1 MKLLDKLSE
10 IWKGVEYPFLI
21 HKDEDLRFSE
31 IAKQSPI
38 NLSEVREGDVVA
50 IIGDFNPESILTL
63 LRLIDIGVVVVPL
76 TVETKHEHEYFF
88 ETALVDVVIDGT
100 QVNRRTHERKY
111 EFIENLRQLEHAGL
125 VLFSTGTTG
134 RPKAILH
141 DLTLFLKRF
150 ETPRPTLRTINFLL
164 FDHIGGIN
172 TLLHTLFNKGVVIA
186 PESRTVD
193 SILDTCRKYDV
204 EVLPTTPT
212 FLRMM
217 LMSGAVPNK
226 VPSCLKVITYGT
238 ERMDQPTLD
247 ELCKLL
253 PIVDFRQTFGMS
265 ELGIVRVKSE
275 ARDSLF
281 MKVGGEGVETRVVDG
296 VLQIRSS
303 SRMLG
308 YLNAPSPFDAEGWY
322 DTKDVVV
329 VKGDYYK
336 VTGRIS
342 DVINVGGLKFMFM
355 ASEVERVAL
364 TFPNVTLVKASPK
377 QNPITGQHVE
387 LLVQP
392 TSEEG
397 IDKDALMV
405 FLKERL
411 QPHMVPKRI
420 RVEDVAIG
428 HRFKR
433 A

>member
-1 MKLLDKLSE
+1 MKILDRLAE
-10 IWKGVEYPFLI
+10 IWNGIDYPFLI
-21 HKDEDLRFSE
+21 HKGNELRFSE
-31 IAKQSPI
+31 ICGQSPV
-38 NLSEVREGDVVA
+38 NLSEVRKGDVVA
-50 IIGDFNPESILTL
+50 IIGDFNPSSILTL
-63 LRLIDIGVVVVPL
+63 LRLIDMGVVVVPL
-76 TVETKHEHEYFF
+76 TAETKHEHHYFF
-88 ETALVDVVIDGT
+88 ESALVDVVIDKT
-100 QVNRRTHERKY
+100 EVKRRTHDQKH
-111 EFIENLRQLEHAGL
+111 EFIEKLRELGHAGL

-141 DLTLFLKRF
+141 DLTRFLKRF

-172 TLLHTLFNKGVVIA
+172 TLLHTLFNKGVVVA

-193 SILDTCRKYDV
+193 SILATCREFKV

-217 LMSGAVPNK
+217 LMSGAVPTK
-226 VPSCLKVITYGT
+226 VPACLQVITYGT

-253 PIVDFRQTFGMS
+253 PHVEFRQTFGMS

-275 ARDSLF
+275 ARNSLF
-281 MKVGGEGVETRVVDG
+281 MKIGGEGVETRVVDG

-308 YLNAPSPFDAEGWY
+308 YLNASSPFDPEGWY
-322 DTKDVVV
+322 DTKDVVE
-329 VKGDYYK
+329 VKDDYYK
-336 VTGRIS
+336 ITGRIS
-342 DVINVGGLKFMFM
+342 DVINVGGLKFM

-364 TFPNVTLVKASPK
+364 QFPHVSLVKATSKP
-377 QNPITGQHVE
+377 NPITGQHVE

-392 TSEEG
+392 TSEG
-397 IDKDALMV
+397 SVDKVTLTA

-420 RVEDVAIG
+420 RIEEVAVG
-428 HRFKR
+428 HRFKK

>member
-1 MKLLDKLSE
+1 MKLLDNLSK
-10 IWKGVEYPFLI
+10 IWKGIEYPFLI
-21 HKDEDLRFSE
+21 HRGEELRFCE
-31 IAKQSPI
+31 IASQSSI
-38 NLSEVREGDVVA
+38 DLSEVRKGDVVA
-50 IIGDFNPESILTL
+50 IIGDFNPASILTL
-63 LRLIDIGVVVVPL
+63 LRLIDIGVVVAPL
-76 TVETKHEHEYFF
+76 TVETRHEHEYFF
-88 ETALVDVVIDGT
+88 ESALVDVVIDGN
-100 QVNRRTHERKY
+100 QVKRRAHDQKH
-111 EFIENLRQLEHAGL
+111 EFIEKLKQLEHAGL

-141 DLTLFLKRF
+141 DLTIFLKRF
-150 ETPRPTLRTINFLL
+150 DTPRPTLRTINFLL

-186 PESRTVD
+186 PETRTVD

-217 LMSGAVPNK
+217 LMSGAIPTK
-226 VPSCLKVITYGT
+226 FPECLKVITYGT

-247 ELCKLL
+247 ELCRQL
-253 PIVDFRQTFGMS
+253 PNVDFRQTFGMS
-265 ELGIVRVKSE
+265 ELGIVRIKSE
-275 ARDSLF
+275 ARHSLY

-308 YLNAPSPFDAEGWY
+308 YLNAPSPFDTEGWY
-322 DTKDVVV
+322 DTKDVVE

-342 DVINVGGLKFMFM
+342 DVINVGGLKFM

-364 TFPNVTLVKASPK
+364 TFPNVSLVKATPK
-377 QNPITGQHVE
+377 KNPITGQHVE

-392 TSEEG
+392 TG
-397 IDKDALMV
+397 KDDVNKDKLMA

-411 QPHMVPKRI
+411 QRHMVPKRI
-420 RVEDVAIG
+420 RVESVAVG